1 MEKEADCDQIIVFN
15 TTNENLYN
23 FIPKMMDKIMSEKNV
38 VVWSKDSFLT
48 WSNFEAESNPAVF
61 EDSHSFIKYRYTWT
75 VNSDNKENEILFFIE
90 NIQLS
95 VEFHPVLS
103 WVRLS
108 QTNDD
113 LLKHE
118 QGHFDLAELIKREN
132 LEKLQNKF
140 HEKRFPTRG
149 KNEEQRKQ
157 FAKEDSGKMIAKEV
171 EKLEQILLQRRNE
184 YDEQTNFGQ
193 NLEKQLNYNSI
204 FDRLKL

>member
-1 MEKEADCDQIIVFN
+1 
-15 TTNENLYN
+15 
-23 FIPKMMDKIMSEKNV
+23 MSENNV
-38 VVWSKDSFLT
+38 VVWSNDSFLS
-48 WSNFEAESNPAVF
+48 WSDFEAESNPAVF
-61 EDSHSFIKYRYTWT
+61 EDSHSAIKYRYTWT

-95 VEFHPVLS
+95 VEFYPVLS

-118 QGHFDLAELIKREN
+118 QGHFDLAELIKREH

-157 FAKEDSGKMIAKEV
+157 FAKEDSGKLIAEEV
-171 EKLEQILLQRRNE
+171 EKLEVILSQRRKE
-184 YDEQTNFGQ
+184 YDVQTNFGQ
-193 NLEKQLNYNSI
+193 NLEKQLEYNST
-204 FDRLKL
+204 FDKLKL

>member
-1 MEKEADCDQIIVFN
+1 
-15 TTNENLYN
+15 
-23 FIPKMMDKIMSEKNV
+23 MMDKFMSENNV
-38 VVWSKDSFLT
+38 VVWSNDSFLT
-48 WSNFEAESNPAVF
+48 WSDFEAEFNPEVF
-61 EDSHSFIKYRYTWT
+61 EDSNSVIKYRYTWT

-132 LEKLQNKF
+132 LENLQNKF
-140 HEKRFPTRG
+140 YEKRFPTRG

-184 YDEQTNFGQ
+184 YDEQTNFSQ
-193 NLEKQLNYNSI
+193 NLEKQLSYNSI

>member
-1 MEKEADCDQIIVFN
+1 M
-15 TTNENLYN
+15 L
-23 FIPKMMDKIMSEKNV
+23 DKIMSENIV
-38 VVWSKDSFLT
+38 VVWSNDSFLT

-61 EDSHSFIKYRYTWT
+61 EDSHSAIKYRYTWT

-118 QGHFDLAELIKREN
+118 QGHFDLAELVKRGN
-132 LEKLQNKF
+132 LEKLKNKF
-140 HEKRFPTRG
+140 YEKQFPTRG
-149 KNEEQRKQ
+149 KNEDQRKQ
-157 FAKEDSGKMIAKEV
+157 FAREDSGKMIADEV
-171 EKLEQILLQRRNE
+171 QRLEVILSQRRKE

-193 NLEKQLNYNSI
+193 NLEKQSEYNSI
-204 FDRLKL
+204 FNKLKL

>member
-1 MEKEADCDQIIVFN
+1 
-15 TTNENLYN
+15 
-23 FIPKMMDKIMSEKNV
+23 MSEKNV
-38 VVWSKDSFLT
+38 LVWSNDSFLR
-48 WSNFEAESNPAVF
+48 WSDFNAESNPAAF
-61 EDSHSFIKYRYTWT
+61 EDSHSVIKYRYTWT
-75 VNSDNKENEILFFIE
+75 VNSEKIASQVLFFIE

-95 VEFHPVLS
+95 VEFYPVLP
-103 WVRLS
+103 WVRTL

-140 HEKRFPTRG
+140 HKKQFPTRG

-157 FAKEDSGKMIAKEV
+157 FAKEDSGKMIAIEV
-171 EKLEQILLQRRNE
+171 QKLEEILSQKRQE

-193 NLEKQLNYNSI
+193 NLEKQLEYNST